1 VNLLTLRS
9 LLFQGDGEWI
19 ELSMSVHTV
28 FTNGIIIE
36 HSSPCCGK
44 KLHPSYQQLFSKAIP
59 FLQEQLADMGTLQSL
74 LNALFISNILKEFDV
89 CHFCQDLDA
98 PGRFLV
104 DMKKWQNIPLPC

>member
-1 VNLLTLRS
+1 
-9 LLFQGDGEWI
+9 
-19 ELSMSVHTV
+19 MSVHTV

-44 KLHPSYQQLFSKAIP
+44 KLHPSYQQLLCSQCKLRYWDDAGGEWTYPFSKAIP